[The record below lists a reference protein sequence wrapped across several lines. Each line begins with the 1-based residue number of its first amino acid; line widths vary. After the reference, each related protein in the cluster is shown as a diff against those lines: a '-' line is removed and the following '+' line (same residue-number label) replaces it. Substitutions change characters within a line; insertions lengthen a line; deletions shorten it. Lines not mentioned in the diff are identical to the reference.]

1 MAEKKRLDTVVVDLG
16 FAETRSKASAIIMA
30 GQIYVNGQ
38 KETKA
43 GYSVKEKD
51 KIEFIGKKMP
61 FVSRGGYKLE
71 KAMKAFGIT
80 LNSCICM
87 DIGASTGGFT
97 DCMLQC
103 DAIKVY
109 SIDVGYGQLAWK
121 LRTDE
126 RVVNLERTNFRYL
139 TKETVKEEI
148 DFASIDV
155 SFISLKKILP
165 VLFDFLKENGKTV
178 ALIKPQFE
186 AGREKVGKKGVVRDI
201 NTHKEVITEI
211 VNFAYETGFSVKN
224 LDFSPI
230 RGPEG
235 NIEYLV
241 YLSKD
246 NDKKLLVNEFIIN
259 NIVDKS
265 HAELSGE

>member
-16 FAETRSKASAIIMA
+16 FAETRSKASAIIMS
-30 GQIYVNGQ
+30 GEIYVNGQ

-43 GYSVKEKD
+43 GYSVKDTD
-51 KIEFIGKKMP
+51 KIEFKGKKMP

-71 KAMKAFGIT
+71 KAMKTFPIT
-80 LNSCICM
+80 LTNCICM

-103 DAIKVY
+103 GANKVY
-109 SIDVGYGQLAWK
+109 AIDVGYGQLAWK

-126 RVVNLERTNFRYL
+126 RVINLERTNFRYL
-139 TKETVKEEI
+139 TKETVTDEI

-186 AGREKVGKKGVVRDI
+186 AGKDKVGKKGVVRDV
-201 NTHKEVITEI
+201 NTHKEVISEI
-211 VNFAYETGFSVKN
+211 VNFAYETGFSVLG

-246 NDKKLLVNEFIIN
+246 IDKSLLVDNEIIN
-259 NIVDKS
+259 DIADKS
-265 HAELSGE
+265 HTELSGE

>member
-16 FAETRSKASAIIMA
+16 FAETRSKASAIIMS
-30 GQIYVNGQ
+30 GEIYVNGQ
-38 KETKA
+38 KETKS
-43 GYSVKEKD
+43 GYSVKDTD
-51 KIEFIGKKMP
+51 KIEFKGKKMP

-71 KAMKAFGIT
+71 KAMRAFPILLEG
-80 LNSCICM
+80 CICM

-103 DAIKVY
+103 GAGKVY
-109 SIDVGYGQLAWK
+109 AIDVGYGQLAWK

-139 TKETVKEEI
+139 TNEVVTDAI

-165 VLFDFLKENGKTV
+165 VLFNFLKLGGQTV

-186 AGREKVGKKGVVRDI
+186 AGKEKVGKKGVVRDI
-201 NTHKEVITEI
+201 DTHIDVIKD
-211 VNFAYETGFSVKN
+211 VVDFAFETGFSVLG

-241 YLSKD
+241 YLSKEIEIKSLID
-246 NDKKLLVNEFIIN
+246 CEKINEIAE
-259 NIVDKS
+259 KS
-265 HAELSGE
+265 HNELCGE

>member
-16 FAETRSKASAIIMA
+16 FAETRSKASAIIMS
-30 GQIYVNGQ
+30 GEIYVNGQ

-43 GYSVKEKD
+43 GYAVKDTD
-51 KIEFIGKKMP
+51 KIEFKGKKMP

-71 KAMKAFGIT
+71 KAIKTFPIT
-80 LNSCICM
+80 LEDCICM

-103 DAIKVY
+103 GASKVY
-109 SIDVGYGQLAWK
+109 AIDVGYGQLAWK

-139 TKETVKEEI
+139 TKEIVTDAI

-165 VLFDFLKENGKTV
+165 VLF
-178 ALIKPQFE
+178 
-186 AGREKVGKKGVVRDI
+186 
-201 NTHKEVITEI
+201 
-211 VNFAYETGFSVKN
+211 
-224 LDFSPI
+224 
-230 RGPEG
+230 
-235 NIEYLV
+235 
-241 YLSKD
+241 
-246 NDKKLLVNEFIIN
+246 
-259 NIVDKS
+259 
-265 HAELSGE
+265 

>member
-16 FAETRSKASAIIMA
+16 FAETRSKASAIIMS
-30 GQIYVNGQ
+30 GEIYVNGQ
-38 KETKA
+38 KETKS
-43 GYSVKEKD
+43 GYAVKDTD
-51 KIEFIGKKMP
+51 KIELKGKKMP

-71 KAMKAFGIT
+71 KAMKSFPIS
-80 LNSCICM
+80 LQDCICM

-103 DAIKVY
+103 GASKVY
-109 SIDVGYGQLAWK
+109 AIDVGYGQLAWK

-126 RVVNLERTNFRYL
+126 RVVNLERTNFRYI
-139 TKETVKEEI
+139 TKETVTDEI

-165 VLFDFLKENGKTV
+165 VLFDFLKDSGKTV

-186 AGREKVGKKGVVRDI
+186 AGKDKVGKKGVVRDI
-201 NTHKEVITEI
+201 NTHKEVISGI
-211 VNFAYETGFSVKN
+211 VDFAFETGFSVLG

-235 NIEYLV
+235 NIEYLIF
-241 YLSKD
+241 LSKD
-246 NDKKLLVNEFIIN
+246 NEKQLLIDNVIIDG
-259 NIVDKS
+259 IAEKS
-265 HAELSGE
+265 HTELSGE

>member
-1 MAEKKRLDTVVVDLG
+1 MAEKKRLDTVVVELG

-30 GQIYVNGQ
+30 GQIYINGQ

-51 KIEFIGKKMP
+51 AVEFIGKKMP

-71 KAMKAFGIT
+71 KAMKAFDIT
-80 LNSCICM
+80 LENCVCM

-103 DAIKVY
+103 GASKVY

-139 TKETVKEEI
+139 TKETVQEEI

-165 VLFDFLKENGKTV
+165 VLFDFLIVDGQTV

-186 AGREKVGKKGVVRDI
+186 AGKDKVGKKGVVRDE
-201 NTHKEVITEI
+201 NTHKEVISSI
-211 VNFAYETGFSVKN
+211 VDFAFETGFSVHN

-235 NIEYLV
+235 NIEYLI
-241 YLSKD
+241 YLSKS
-246 NDKKLLVNEFIIN
+246 NDKSLNVTEDDIN
-259 NIVDKS
+259 NIVRNS
-265 HAELSGE
+265 HFELSGD

>member
-16 FAETRSKASAIIMA
+16 FAETRSKASAILMS
-30 GQIYVNGQ
+30 GEIYVNGQ

-43 GYSVKEKD
+43 GYAVKDTD
-51 KIEFIGKKMP
+51 KIEFKGKKMP

-71 KAMKAFGIT
+71 KAMKSFDIS
-80 LNSCICM
+80 LNDCICM

-103 DAIKVY
+103 GATKVY

-126 RVVNLERTNFRYL
+126 RVINLERTNFRYL
-139 TKETVKEEI
+139 TKETVTEDI

-165 VLFDFLKENGKTV
+165 VLYDFLKTTGKTV

-186 AGREKVGKKGVVRDI
+186 AGKDKVGKKGVVRDI
-201 NTHKEVITEI
+201 NTHKEVIYNI
-211 VNFAYETGFSVKN
+211 VDFAFVEGFSILN

-241 YLSKD
+241 YLSKE
-246 NDKKLLVNEFIIN
+246 NEKQLCVTNEKIDE
-259 NIVDKS
+259 IVEKS
-265 HAELSGE
+265 HSVLSGE

>member
-16 FAETRSKASAIIMA
+16 FAETRSKASAIIMS
-30 GQIYVNGQ
+30 GEIYVNGQ

-43 GYSVKEKD
+43 GYAVKETD
-51 KIEFIGKKMP
+51 KIEFKGKKMP

-71 KAMKAFGIT
+71 KAMKVFPIN
-80 LNSCICM
+80 LDSCICM

-103 DAIKVY
+103 GASKVY
-109 SIDVGYGQLAWK
+109 AIDVGYGQLAWK

-139 TKETVKEEI
+139 TNETVTDKI

-165 VLFDFLKENGKTV
+165 VLFGFLKNSGKTV

-186 AGREKVGKKGVVRDI
+186 AGKDKVGKKGVVRDI
-201 NTHKEVITEI
+201 NTHKEVIASI
-211 VNFAYETGFSVKN
+211 VEFAYETGFSVLG

-246 NDKKLLVNEFIIN
+246 AEKLLLVDNQIIN
-259 NIVDKS
+259 EIADKS
-265 HAELSGE
+265 HNELSGE

>member
-1 MAEKKRLDTVVVDLG
+1 MAEKKRLDTVIVELG
-16 FAETRSKASAIIMA
+16 FAETRSKASAIIMS
-30 GQIYVNGQ
+30 GEIYVNGQ

-43 GYSVKEKD
+43 GYAVKDTD
-51 KIEFIGKKMP
+51 KIEFKGKKMP

-71 KAMKAFGIT
+71 KAMKSFEIS
-80 LNSCICM
+80 LEDCVCM

-103 DAIKVY
+103 GAIKVY

-121 LRTDE
+121 LRTDD

-139 TKETVKEEI
+139 TKETVTEEI

-165 VLFDFLKENGKTV
+165 VLFDFLKYNGKSV

-186 AGREKVGKKGVVRDI
+186 AGKDKVGKKGVVRDI
-201 NTHKEVITEI
+201 NTHKEVVENI
-211 VNFAYETGFSVKN
+211 VNFAFETGFSVLG

-241 YLSKD
+241 YLAKE
-246 NDKKLLVNEFIIN
+246 KEKQLLVIN
-259 NIVDKS
+259 SNINDIVEKS
-265 HAELSGE
+265 HNELSGE

>member
-1 MAEKKRLDTVVVDLG
+1 MAEKKRLDTLVVDLG
-16 FAETRSKASAIIMA
+16 YAETRSKASAIIMS
-30 GQIYVNGQ
+30 GEIFVNGQ

-43 GYSVKEKD
+43 GYTVRETD
-51 KIEFIGKKMP
+51 KIEFRGKKMP

-71 KAMKAFGIT
+71 KAMKSFDIS
-80 LNSCICM
+80 LESNICM

-103 DAIKVY
+103 GASKVY
-109 SIDVGYGQLAWK
+109 AIDVGYGQLAWK

-139 TKETVKEEI
+139 TKEIVSDEI

-165 VLFDFLKENGKTV
+165 VLYDFLKIDGECV

-186 AGREKVGKKGVVRDI
+186 AGRDKVGKKGVVRDI
-201 NTHKEVITEI
+201 NTHKEVVSDI
-211 VNFAYETGFSVKN
+211 VQFAFETGFSVID

-241 YLSKD
+241 YISK
-246 NDKKLLVNEFIIN
+246 NEAKLQNITNENIN
-259 NIVDKS
+259 RIVEKS
-265 HAELSGE
+265 HLDLSGE

>member
-16 FAETRSKASAIIMA
+16 FAETRSKASAIIMS
-30 GQIYVNGQ
+30 GEIYVNGQ

-43 GYSVKEKD
+43 GYAVKDTD
-51 KIEFIGKKMP
+51 KIEFKGKKMP

-71 KAMKAFGIT
+71 KAMKTFPIT
-80 LNSCICM
+80 LEDCICM

-103 DAIKVY
+103 GASKVY
-109 SIDVGYGQLAWK
+109 AIDVGYGQLAWK

-139 TKETVKEEI
+139 TKEIVTDAI

-165 VLFDFLKENGKTV
+165 VLFDFLKIGGKTV

-186 AGREKVGKKGVVRDI
+186 AGKDKVGKKGVVRDI
-201 NTHKEVITEI
+201 STHKEVISGI
-211 VNFAYETGFSVKN
+211 VDFAFETGFSVLG

-235 NIEYLV
+235 NIEYLI

-246 NDKKLLVNEFIIN
+246 EEKQLLVDDTKINEIA
-259 NIVDKS
+259 DKS
-265 HAELSGE
+265 HTELSGE